1 MELSPRNTATITA
14 QVHATSAHPGRR
26 NHHLPEEEVVTVGTL
41 PATANMFLSITP
53 AVEVSE
59 RRKNTVEE
67 DGEQRR
73 FISKISVRSPVID
86 AEEDTQCSQQMR
98 QSSRIN
104 SSS

>member
-59 RRKNTVEE
+59 RRPNTVEE

-73 FISKISVRSPVID
+73 FISEISARSPVD